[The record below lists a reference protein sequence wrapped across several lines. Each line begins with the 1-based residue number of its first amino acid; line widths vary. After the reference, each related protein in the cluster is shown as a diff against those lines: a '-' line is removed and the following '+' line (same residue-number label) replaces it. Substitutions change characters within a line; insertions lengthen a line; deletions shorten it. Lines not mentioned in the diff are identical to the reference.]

1 MTLHDELA
9 EAHDWL
15 ETLTSGALTLRGSH
29 GDITQQYE
37 IGVAKREIAPRSGDP
52 ASVAARSGTP
62 LPSQGTG

>member
-37 IGVAKREIAPRSGDP
+37 IGVAKREIAFLEK
-52 ASVAARSGTP
+52 VLARSGNEP
-62 LPSQGTG
+62 PDLI

>member
-15 ETLTSGALTLRGSH
+15 ETLTSRALTLRGSH

-37 IGVAKREIAPRSGDP
+37 IGVAKREIAFLEK
-52 ASVAARSGTP
+52 VLARSGNEP
-62 LPSQGTG
+62 PDLI